1 MKVAVIMG
9 GKSQEREISLK
20 TGNQIRDALLSKN
33 HEVVSFDLDDNLYDG
48 LMNSR
53 PDVVYIALHGKY
65 GEDGCLQGMLEI
77 MGIPY
82 VGSGVLASALA
93 MNKIMAKKIF
103 EYSGIPTPKSISF
116 SMAEMGNYIQN
127 SEAEADNSPISSKTG
142 QGDFSTNPTLELK
155 EFLAVH
161 GLPVI
166 VKPNKQGS
174 TIGLTVVR
182 DESQIAGAIEH
193 AFKFDD
199 EVIIEEY
206 ISGVELTVG
215 IIGNKDPVA
224 LPVIEIVSE
233 TGLYDYTAKYTKGL
247 SHHIIPARVP
257 EDSIKEAQ
265 RIALAVHRAIGCRGL
280 SRVDIMLGKKD
291 SIPYVLEINTL
302 PGMTE
307 TSLVP
312 DAARAVGIEFPDL
325 VERLIRL
332 ALEPK

>member
-1 MKVAVIMG
+1 MPLCMKMKVAVIMG
-9 GKSQEREISLK
+9 GKSEEREISLK

-33 HEVVSFDLDDNLYDG
+33 HEVVSFDLDDNLYNG
-48 LMNSR
+48 LMNSS

-116 SMAEMGNYIQN
+116 SRAEMGNPIAD
-127 SEAEADNSPISSKTG
+127 SKAE
-142 QGDFSTNPTLELK
+142 LELR

-161 GLPVI
+161 GLPVV

-182 DESQIAGAIEH
+182 DESEIGRAIGH

-215 IIGNKDPVA
+215 IIGNKDPIA

-233 TGLYDYTAKYTKGL
+233 TGLYDYTAKYTKGM

-280 SRVDIMLGKKD
+280 SRVDMMLGKED

-325 VERLIRL
+325 VERLVRL